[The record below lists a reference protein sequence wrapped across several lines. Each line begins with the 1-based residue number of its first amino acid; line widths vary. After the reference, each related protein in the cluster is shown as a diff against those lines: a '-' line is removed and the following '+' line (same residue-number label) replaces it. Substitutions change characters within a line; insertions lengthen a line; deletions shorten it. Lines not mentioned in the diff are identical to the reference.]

1 MKPRDILQG
10 RQTAT
15 GAKFIKSFGGDMT
28 REDEIELVQLI
39 LKQIEA
45 RPIVGEI
52 IEAAYAVGYDR
63 LSDGIT
69 LMHELNFRGM
79 KIKHP
84 LGVGHDLLYA
94 LGVQSPWLPVDCRTD
109 RKARAWDDLWFR
121 WGMYDFG
128 HWARAPFWWTGLR
141 LGAWHGWNC
150 HRRKGNPT
158 PELLQAVN
166 HEWKKARILSELN

>member
-1 MKPRDILQG
+1 
-10 RQTAT
+10 
-15 GAKFIKSFGGDMT
+15 MT

-94 LGVQSPWLPVDCRTD
+94 LGTKSPWLPKTATSDTA
-109 RKARAWDDLWFR
+109 ARRWADTWFR
-121 WGMYDFG
+121 TGMRDFG
-128 HWARAPFWWTGLR
+128 HWFRAPVWWLGLR
-141 LGAWHGWNC
+141 IGAWHGWNC
-150 HRRKGNPT
+150 HRRRGNPT
-158 PELLQAVN
+158 PELLEAVTF
-166 HEWKKARILSELN
+166 EWRRGRILGELN